1 MRRGRVRTERDYYAI
16 LGVPPTAG
24 EEEIKRAYR
33 KLALQHH
40 PDRNPGDRRAE
51 ERFKEISE
59 AYAVLID
66 PERRREYDALRRARA
81 AGDRAREPR
90 WREED
95 LFRDLFRD
103 PRAASVF
110 EDLVREWGRMGLRVN
125 EAFFRDL
132 FFRGQGVIIV
142 GIGGIRWVGPFGP
155 RVGAEPVE
163 GPGAPSRPA
172 RGAEPSL
179 PGFLGWLWGRV
190 QETLAAPLRGLGQ
203 VLALPR
209 AGAGG
214 GDLNYQIALDPE
226 ALRRGGRYRLTIE
239 RAGRTEEL
247 LVRVPPGLREGTRL
261 RLRGKGEPGPDGR
274 PGDLFLHVRRRG

>member
-1 MRRGRVRTERDYYAI
+1 MRRGRVRTERDYYA
-16 LGVPPTAG
+16 LLDVPPTAG

-66 PERRREYDALRRARA
+66 PQRRREYDALRRARA
-81 AGDRAREPR
+81 AGERAREPR

-110 EDLVREWGRMGLRVN
+110 DDLVGEWARMGLRVH
-125 EAFFRDL
+125 EGFFRDL
-132 FFRGQGVIIV
+132 FFRGQGVLIV
-142 GIGGIRWVGPFGP
+142 GAGGIRWVGPFDPRVDAAPVGGP
-155 RVGAEPVE
+155 RA
-163 GPGAPSRPA
+163 PGDARVAGPSRA
-172 RGAEPSL
+172 GVFGR
-179 PGFLGWLWGRV
+179 LWGRV
-190 QETLAAPLRGLGQ
+190 REILVAPFRGLGQ
-203 VLALPR
+203 ALALPR
-209 AGAGG
+209 AGGG

-226 ALRRGGRYRLTIE
+226 ELRRGGRYRLTIQ
-239 RAGRTEEL
+239 RGGRPEEL
-247 LVRVPPGLREGTRL
+247 LVRVPPGLQEGTRL